1 MTQNELIDRATRAI
15 AIPRENAADSFVLHA
30 PLNLMARA
38 GLLAYLDDAGMPAA
52 EAAIER
58 VVRRYEASGP
68 PVSAPAGLDV
78 AGASEAAGRLVAAI
92 AAGELDDVDAYATW
106 LTDRCSTTELG
117 HLLGETVIDSLA
129 AAGHAPIGFHLLQ
142 RARGGTLHP
151 SLLRGT
157 LRELARHPE
166 WKMHWFRNIPT
177 ADYATTLDQAL
188 GALPFLGRP
197 GSDFIF
203 PLMSQIDS
211 SGVGAR
217 VLGPALRAQPDIAH
231 ARGTLMRVAALS
243 MLNGDRAHVPYGWTH
258 CFTMAQGAMS
268 LAGHGVEP
276 QTAIAVAATFIAGFR
291 VAYSAGAVGSLADDR
306 AAEHASGHAFVDERT
321 LATFA
326 SQHDDEHLVKY
337 TLACFHAAE
346 VDPAWRSVYL
356 HAAAYLA
363 DWWRANPTATFG

>member
-15 AIPRENAADSFVLHA
+15 AIPRANAADSFVLHA
-30 PLNLMARA
+30 PLNLMARV
-38 GLLAYLDDAGMPAA
+38 GLLAYLADEGMPAA

-68 PVSAPAGLDV
+68 PVSAPAGLDIS
-78 AGASEAAGRLVAAI
+78 GANEAAGLLVAAI
-92 AAGELDDVDAYATW
+92 AAGALDDVDAYATW

-157 LRELARHPE
+157 LRELARNPD
-166 WKMHWFRNIPT
+166 WKVRWFREALTVNEPI
-177 ADYATTLDQAL
+177 ALAEAL
-188 GALPFLGRP
+188 GSLPLLGPP
-197 GSDFIF
+197 GSNSIF

-211 SGVGAR
+211 SGLGLR
-217 VLGPALRAQPDIAH
+217 VLGPALSAQPDFAAAH
-231 ARGTLMRVAALS
+231 RSLTRVAALS
-243 MLNGDRAHVPYGWTH
+243 MLNGDPAHAPYGWTH

-268 LAGHGVEP
+268 LAGNGVDP
-276 QTAIAVAATFIAGFR
+276 RTAIAVATTFIAGFR
-291 VAYSAGAVGSLADDR
+291 VAYTAGATGSLGDDR
-306 AAEHASGHAFVDERT
+306 AADYASAAPIIDERA
-321 LATFA
+321 LAMFA

-337 TLACFHAAE
+337 TLACFHAAQD
-346 VDPAWRSVYL
+346 DPAWRSVYL